1 MLRIPFDWLEFALE
15 WFESILNGSN
25 LDSKALNPFQ
35 MVRICIRMPNPF
47 RMVRNWIRKLRIPFE
62 SFEFEVECFESLLNG

>member
-25 LDSKALNPFQ
+25 LDSKASNPFQ
-35 MVRICIRMPNPF
+35 MVRICIRMPQ
-47 RMVRNWIRKLRIPFE
+47 IPFE
-62 SFEFEVECFESLLNG
+62 WFEI

>member
-25 LDSKALNPFQ
+25 LDSKASNPFQ
-35 MVRICIRMPNPF
+35 MVRICIRMPQIPF
-47 RMVRNWIRKLRIPFE
+47 EWFEIGFE
-62 SFEFEVECFESLLNG
+62 SFEYLSNLSNLKSNVLNLF